1 MGHLLDRGPAG
12 RSTARSR
19 RGRGF
24 TLIEVLV
31 ALSIITIALTS
42 IYRLQSDTVRM
53 STDARFYTMA
63 PMLAQEKLAQIEREG
78 FRFAAD
84 GTGDFGQE
92 HPGYGW
98 ALRIEDAQ
106 PDLIKNPKHHLIRI
120 DLVVTRD
127 EEKSYALRTYRFY
140 VE

>member
-1 MGHLLDRGPAG
+1 MGHLLNKRPAG
-12 RSTARSR
+12 RSTACSR
-19 RGRGF
+19 HGRGF

-42 IYRLQSDTVRM
+42 IYRLQGDTIRM
-53 STDARFYTMA
+53 SADARFYTVA
-63 PMLAQEKLAQIEREG
+63 PMLAQQKLAQIEREG

-84 GTGDFGQE
+84 GTGDFDQE

-98 ALRIEDAQ
+98 AVRIEDAQ
-106 PDLIKNPKHHLIRI
+106 SELIKNPKHHLIRI